1 MVDEEARLK
10 VLEKIRTFGLKL
22 PADWKFDRDE
32 ANSRGT
38 DDDVKDASEP
48 QTSNPTRRS

>member
-10 VLEKIRTFGLKL
+10 ALEKIRTFGLKL

-32 ANSRGT
+32 ANSCGN

-48 QTSNPTRRS
+48 QTSNQTPHS